1 MGSLSLLDAIGATI
15 IGGMLLLT
23 MINAIHHT
31 QAIGINIEMHVNLF
45 DISDNT
51 VSIIESYLS
60 KVGFGV
66 DTTAIIAATP
76 DSFQFRAK
84 MSLDDYTFSTLSV
97 VQGDNTDKGYPL
109 QIKRDGV
116 TVLGPFYLSDSLRFT
131 YYDAD
136 GDTTSVLA
144 NIRSVKS
151 EMEFFY
157 EAFRGDLDKRQLK
170 HRITFWKYFKNLYLD

>member
-1 MGSLSLLDAIGATI
+1 MVSLLDVLGATVIGAI
-15 IGGMLLLT
+15 LILS
-23 MINAIHHT
+23 MINAQYNI
-31 QAIGINIEMHVNLF
+31 QAMSLDIRMYVNLF

-51 VSIIESYLS
+51 VSVLESYLS

-66 DTTAIIAATP
+66 DTTAIIAAAP
-76 DSFQFRAK
+76 DSFEFRAK
-84 MSLDDYTFSTLSV
+84 FSLADSTFSTLSV
-97 VQGDNTDKGYPL
+97 VQGDSIADKGYPFQL
-109 QIKRDGV
+109 KRNGV
-116 TVLGPFYLSDSLRFT
+116 TELGPFYLSNSLRFT

-136 GDTTSVLA
+136 GNTTSVLA

-157 EAFRGDLDKRQLK
+157 ASLRGGINIRKYK